1 VVGVALMGL
10 GCVGSDPD
18 DAGART
24 RRGIVKSSNF
34 TGQTNT
40 VDVDKHMYVPCP
52 LPSPR
57 SVYMC

>member
-1 VVGVALMGL
+1 MD
-10 GCVGSDPD
+10 CVRSDPD

-40 VDVDKHMYVPCP
+40 VDVDKHMYVSFPFVLTSP
-52 LPSPR
+52 IPSI
-57 SVYMC
+57 S